1 MCASVAYVVGR
12 EELVELLQRD
22 DVALAGLAGVADL
35 HLGGALAQ
43 VADLAGGE
51 VEAAADALQRS
62 DDDGVRDVGRAGDSE
77 EDLWLEKV
85 GNFEMGFPCLLT
97 EQCGEW

>member
-1 MCASVAYVVGR
+1 MGR

-35 HLGGALAQ
+35 HLGGPFAQ

-51 VEAAADALQRS
+51 VEAAADAFQRS
-62 DDDGVRDVGRAGDSE
+62 DDDGVRDVGGAGDSG
-77 EDLWLEKV
+77 EDLWLEK
-85 GNFEMGFPCLLT
+85 GDNFEMGFPCLLT